1 MKKGDETERM
11 ILESAEKLFS
21 RKGFKDVSMSDLCDQ
36 TGLSRGGLYRHFSST
51 DEVFIRLIADQYTF
65 EEQIKNRES
74 ALLILNK
81 TMDLIQKELMHPER
95 SLSLAIY
102 EFANTGEHREIFQ
115 MIEGRA
121 KERWMSLIR
130 YGISTGEF
138 STVNAEAAAEMILY
152 YYQGL
157 RMWSRVVNFDESYA
171 LHYRQIVLSFLTGRD
186 GANAEK
192 EETK

>member
-11 ILESAEKLFS
+11 ILEKAEKLFS
-21 RKGFKDVSMSDLCDQ
+21 RKGFKDVSMTDLCDQ

-51 DEVFIRLIADQYTF
+51 DDVFIRLITDQYTF
-65 EEQIKNRES
+65 EQRIRNRES
-74 ALLILNK
+74 ALLILGQ
-81 TMDLIQKELMHPER
+81 TLELIQNELMHPER

-102 EFANTGEHREIFQ
+102 EFANTGEHRENFQ
-115 MIEGRA
+115 VIEERA
-121 KERWMSLIR
+121 KERWTSLIR

-138 STVNAEAAAEMILY
+138 NFVNAEAAAEMILY

-171 LHYRQIVLSFLTGRD
+171 QHYRHLVLSFLTGQN
-186 GANAEK
+186 GGNTEK
-192 EETK
+192 EGTE